1 LADACEIC
9 GFPLSKKIIGNH
21 EYYFFYDAID
31 LYNLGHHADAEKLI
45 RDKQNTLNDIKIT
58 LLLEKIEMGNN
69 LIKRG
74 EECATRAQEQMRL
87 GNLQDAMNEIKAAV
101 AIFSSPRFAEI
112 EKKIQQEQTEKEN
125 RERAHSL
132 FEDSKALFANNSL
145 FGAIQTM
152 QEAIKLDSN
161 NSNYKA
167 EYDHQVSLAV
177 SNVAQQVHTML
188 AQNNFRAAETALNQI
203 LPYSTGRQE
212 IKLLN
217 EEIQFG
223 LRKIAKKKRLLFTIS
238 VILVAITLIGGMW
251 YLTEINNVKS
261 AWKQVLEDGS
271 IPAMEEFIAKKPD
284 SKYLPD
290 AIQKLTEL
298 KSYDS
303 AEWAKANLQ
312 ASTSSMQ
319 EYIAS
324 VSSIKGLYV
333 ARATKIID
341 SIDWFAIERSEDPNL
356 FEKYI
361 STHATSQYIS
371 MARRKISD
379 QVTVPERDE
388 LLAFVNE
395 FYRAFTD
402 KDLESIMLYFEPITP
417 NFGSQKNITKADLR
431 VLFGNDMKTVRSVN
445 IIIDPNSF
453 KAKRVD
459 NNNYYL
465 TYYTDTYLT
474 RIRPSASEEEE
485 STDAEEESTDAE
497 FFTNTQWSIKLNE
510 NKKIVFY
517 NYKIIS
523 EKQIN

>member
-1 LADACEIC
+1 
-9 GFPLSKKIIGNH
+9 
-21 EYYFFYDAID
+21 
-31 LYNLGHHADAEKLI
+31 
-45 RDKQNTLNDIKIT
+45 
-58 LLLEKIEMGNN
+58 
-69 LIKRG
+69 
-74 EECATRAQEQMRL
+74 
-87 GNLQDAMNEIKAAV
+87 
-101 AIFSSPRFAEI
+101 
-112 EKKIQQEQTEKEN
+112 
-125 RERAHSL
+125 
-132 FEDSKALFANNSL
+132 
-145 FGAIQTM
+145 
-152 QEAIKLDSN
+152 
-161 NSNYKA
+161 
-167 EYDHQVSLAV
+167 
-177 SNVAQQVHTML
+177 
-188 AQNNFRAAETALNQI
+188 
-203 LPYSTGRQE
+203 
-212 IKLLN
+212 
-217 EEIQFG
+217 
-223 LRKIAKKKRLLFTIS
+223 
-238 VILVAITLIGGMW
+238 
-251 YLTEINNVKS
+251 
-261 AWKQVLEDGS
+261 
-271 IPAMEEFIAKKPD
+271 
-284 SKYLPD
+284 
-290 AIQKLTEL
+290 
-298 KSYDS
+298 
-303 AEWAKANLQ
+303 
-312 ASTSSMQ
+312 
-319 EYIAS
+319 
-324 VSSIKGLYV
+324 
-333 ARATKIID
+333 
-341 SIDWFAIERSEDPNL
+341 
-356 FEKYI
+356 
-361 STHATSQYIS
+361 